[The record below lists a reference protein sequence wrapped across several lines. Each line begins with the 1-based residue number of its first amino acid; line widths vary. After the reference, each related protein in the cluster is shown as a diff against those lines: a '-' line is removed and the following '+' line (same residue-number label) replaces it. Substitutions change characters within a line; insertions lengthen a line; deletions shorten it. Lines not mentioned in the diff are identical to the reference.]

1 MESEAAKASMGMKRA
16 LGTARRRMATSLLV
30 FNHSAR
36 TVVAARGPA
45 DMARHCETRTK
56 PGGFQQDV
64 MTQFLVEA
72 VVLFG
77 FAPARK
83 PAQLDPIEAPG
94 DE

>member
-1 MESEAAKASMGMKRA
+1 
-16 LGTARRRMATSLLV
+16 
-30 FNHSAR
+30 
-36 TVVAARGPA
+36 
-45 DMARHCETRTK
+45 
-56 PGGFQQDV
+56 

-83 PAQLDPIEAPG
+83 AAQLDPIEAPG